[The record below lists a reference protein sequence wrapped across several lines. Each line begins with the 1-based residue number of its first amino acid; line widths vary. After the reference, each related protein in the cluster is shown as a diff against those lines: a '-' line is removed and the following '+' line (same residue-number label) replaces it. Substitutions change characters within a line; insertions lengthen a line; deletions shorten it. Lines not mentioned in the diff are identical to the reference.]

1 MSQLAIV
8 LIVLVAATLGCSEG
22 DDLSDAENPSP
33 DAETQ
38 TEDPSNDPGSSGV
51 LLTFRRS
58 GGLTGSTE
66 TITIRSDGR
75 GEIEGDATPPQ
86 RLNVSPELLDGLE
99 EELRN
104 LDWARA
110 GTEPP
115 NVDCADCFVYSIR
128 SGGQRVTTTGRG
140 QSGEELRDLLA
151 LVEEI
156 IATGSTD

>member
-1 MSQLAIV
+1 M
-8 LIVLVAATLGCSEG
+8 VLVGTTLGCSEG
-22 DDLSDAENPSP
+22 GDGPPTAEDPP
-33 DAETQ
+33 PARE
-38 TEDPSNDPGSSGV
+38 TEDPADEPANDPGSSGV

-58 GGLTGSTE
+58 GGLAGTTE
-66 TITIRSDGR
+66 TIVVRSDGR
-75 GEIEGDATPPQ
+75 GKIEGDTTPPQ
-86 RLNVSPELLDGLE
+86 RLDVPPELLARLE

-115 NVDCADCFVYSIR
+115 NVDCADCFLYSIR
-128 SGGQRVTTTGRG
+128 SGGQRLTTTGMG
-140 QSGEELRDLLA
+140 PSGEELRDLLA